1 MQLSFLQPLFD
12 RPGPWATVYFGPLQS
27 DESGA
32 KRRELSVREACRTLE
47 EEGADAATTE
57 AVRDALLRIGPAEDP
72 AGRVVFATGGE
83 VVLSH
88 RLSRPPQRQI
98 SCWAPLPRLT
108 PLLELAG
115 QDPVCL
121 VAYIDRTGAD
131 FELRGGAAGPRSAGQ
146 VEGEQH
152 PVHRTASSDW
162 SERHFQLKVE
172 NTWEHNAGEIAEALN
187 AAYEESGADLVVL
200 AGDPRE
206 RPAVHEKLSEAVRGV
221 TTETEHGGRAA
232 GSASPALEEAI
243 EQARRRHTRHR
254 VEEALDRFRAGRVGT
269 DRPTEAVEGIPAL
282 VEAARGTPHRHA
294 ARPARRTGTG
304 PRHMGGRP
312 TRPDSGAPERRPD
325 PGGERSDGGT
335 RGRRAAARS
344 RRHRRRRPGR
354 PPGGRRRC
362 GRHGHSY
369 RRPGRP
375 AALDLRNDSGMR
387 SGPPPRLTA
396 GRLRGRR
403 DSRISSRRSSCR
415 RPRGGTGR
423 PWSRFRHRS
432 CRRTRPA
439 S

>member
-187 AAYEESGADLVVL
+187 AAYEEAGADLVVL

-254 VEEALDRFRAGRVGT
+254 VEEVLDRFRAGRVGT
-269 DRPTEAVEGIPAL
+269 DRPTEAVEGVPAL
-282 VEAARGTPHRHA
+282 VEAAREHRIDTLLVRPDGPELDRDTWVGARPDQIA
-294 ARPARRTGTG
+294 AR
-304 PRHMGGRP
+304 
-312 TRPDSGAPERRPD
+312 
-325 PGGERSDGGT
+325 RSDARTLGESDPT
-335 RGRRAAARS
+335 VVRADDALLRAAAVTAADVLVV
-344 RRHRRRRPGR
+344 
-354 PPGGRRRC
+354 PPADDDGADATDIPTGGLGALLRWT
-362 GRHGHSY
+362 Y
-369 RRPGRP
+369 ETTP
-375 AALDLRNDSGMR
+375 A
-387 SGPPPRLTA
+387 
-396 GRLRGRR
+396 
-403 DSRISSRRSSCR
+403 
-415 RPRGGTGR
+415 
-423 PWSRFRHRS
+423 
-432 CRRTRPA
+432 
-439 S
+439 

>member
-254 VEEALDRFRAGRVGT
+254 VEEVLDRFRAGRVGT
-269 DRPTEAVEGIPAL
+269 DRPTEAVEGVPAL
-282 VEAARGTPHRHA
+282 VEAAREHRIDTLLVRPDGPELDRDTWVGARPDQIA
-294 ARPARRTGTG
+294 AR
-304 PRHMGGRP
+304 
-312 TRPDSGAPERRPD
+312 
-325 PGGERSDGGT
+325 RSDARTLGESDPT
-335 RGRRAAARS
+335 VVRADDALLRAAAVTAADVLVV
-344 RRHRRRRPGR
+344 
-354 PPGGRRRC
+354 PPADDDGADATDIPTGGLGALLRWT
-362 GRHGHSY
+362 Y
-369 RRPGRP
+369 ETTP
-375 AALDLRNDSGMR
+375 A
-387 SGPPPRLTA
+387 
-396 GRLRGRR
+396 
-403 DSRISSRRSSCR
+403 
-415 RPRGGTGR
+415 
-423 PWSRFRHRS
+423 
-432 CRRTRPA
+432 
-439 S
+439 

>member
-88 RLSRPPQRQI
+88 RLSRPPQRQL

-206 RPAVHEKLSEAVRGV
+206 RPAVHEKLSEAVRRV

-282 VEAARGTPHRHA
+282 VEAAREHRIDTLLVRPDGPELDRDTWVGARPDQIA
-294 ARPARRTGTG
+294 AR
-304 PRHMGGRP
+304 
-312 TRPDSGAPERRPD
+312 
-325 PGGERSDGGT
+325 RSDARTLGESDPT
-335 RGRRAAARS
+335 VVRADDALLRAAAVTAADVLVV
-344 RRHRRRRPGR
+344 
-354 PPGGRRRC
+354 PPADADGADATDTPTGGLGALLRWT
-362 GRHGHSY
+362 Y
-369 RRPGRP
+369 ETTP
-375 AALDLRNDSGMR
+375 A
-387 SGPPPRLTA
+387 
-396 GRLRGRR
+396 
-403 DSRISSRRSSCR
+403 
-415 RPRGGTGR
+415 
-423 PWSRFRHRS
+423 
-432 CRRTRPA
+432 
-439 S
+439 

>member
-12 RPGPWATVYFGPLQS
+12 RPGPWATVYFDPAQN

-57 AVRDALLRIGPAEDP
+57 AVRDALLRIEPAEDP
-72 AGRVVFATGGE
+72 AGRVVFAAGGE

-88 RLSRPPQRQI
+88 RLSRPPQRPI
-98 SCWAPLPRLT
+98 ASWASLPRLT

-131 FELRGGAAGPRSAGQ
+131 FELHGAAGPRSAGQ
-146 VEGEQH
+146 VEGQQH

-172 NTWEHNAGEIAEALN
+172 NTWERNAGEIAEALS
-187 AAYEESGADLVVL
+187 AVYEESGADLVVL

-206 RPAVHEKLSEAVRGV
+206 RPAVHERLPEAVRRV

-232 GSASPALEEAI
+232 GSASAALEEAI
-243 EQARRRHTRHR
+243 EEARRRYTRHR

-282 VEAARGTPHRHA
+282 VEAAREHRIDTLLVRPDGPELDRETWVGARPDQVA
-294 ARPARRTGTG
+294 AR
-304 PRHMGGRP
+304 
-312 TRPDSGAPERRPD
+312 
-325 PGGERSDGGT
+325 RSDARTLGVSDPT
-335 RGRRAAARS
+335 AVRADDALLRAAAVTAADVLVV
-344 RRHRRRRPGR
+344 
-354 PPGGRRRC
+354 PPADEDDTETTDIPTGGLGALLRWT
-362 GRHGHSY
+362 Y
-369 RRPGRP
+369 ETTP
-375 AALDLRNDSGMR
+375 A
-387 SGPPPRLTA
+387 
-396 GRLRGRR
+396 
-403 DSRISSRRSSCR
+403 
-415 RPRGGTGR
+415 
-423 PWSRFRHRS
+423 
-432 CRRTRPA
+432 
-439 S
+439 

>member
-98 SCWAPLPRLT
+98 ACWAPLPRLT

-282 VEAARGTPHRHA
+282 VEAAREHRIDTLLVRPDGPELDRDTWVGARPDQIA
-294 ARPARRTGTG
+294 AR
-304 PRHMGGRP
+304 
-312 TRPDSGAPERRPD
+312 
-325 PGGERSDGGT
+325 RSDARTLGESDPT
-335 RGRRAAARS
+335 VVRADDALLRAAAVTAADVLVV
-344 RRHRRRRPGR
+344 
-354 PPGGRRRC
+354 PPADDDGADATDIPTGGLGALLRWT
-362 GRHGHSY
+362 Y
-369 RRPGRP
+369 ETTP
-375 AALDLRNDSGMR
+375 A
-387 SGPPPRLTA
+387 
-396 GRLRGRR
+396 
-403 DSRISSRRSSCR
+403 
-415 RPRGGTGR
+415 
-423 PWSRFRHRS
+423 
-432 CRRTRPA
+432 
-439 S
+439 

>member
-47 EEGADAATTE
+47 VEGADAATTE

-254 VEEALDRFRAGRVGT
+254 VEEVLDRFRAGRVGT
-269 DRPTEAVEGIPAL
+269 DRPTEAVEGVPAL
-282 VEAARGTPHRHA
+282 VEAAREHRIDTLLVRPDGPELDRDTWVGARPDQIA
-294 ARPARRTGTG
+294 AR
-304 PRHMGGRP
+304 
-312 TRPDSGAPERRPD
+312 
-325 PGGERSDGGT
+325 RSDARTLGESDPT
-335 RGRRAAARS
+335 VVRADDALLRAAAVTAADVLVV
-344 RRHRRRRPGR
+344 
-354 PPGGRRRC
+354 PPADDDGADATDIPTGGLGALLRWT
-362 GRHGHSY
+362 Y
-369 RRPGRP
+369 ETTP
-375 AALDLRNDSGMR
+375 A
-387 SGPPPRLTA
+387 
-396 GRLRGRR
+396 
-403 DSRISSRRSSCR
+403 
-415 RPRGGTGR
+415 
-423 PWSRFRHRS
+423 
-432 CRRTRPA
+432 
-439 S
+439 

>member
-12 RPGPWATVYFGPLQS
+12 RPGPWATVYFDPLQN

-57 AVRDALLRIGPAEDP
+57 AVRDALLRIAPAQDP
-72 AGRVVFATGGE
+72 AGRVVFAAGGE

-88 RLSRPPQRQI
+88 RLSRPPRRQI

-131 FELRGGAAGPRSAGQ
+131 LELRGAAGPRSAGQ

-152 PVHRTASSDW
+152 PVHRTTSSDW

-187 AAYEESGADLVVL
+187 AAFEESGADLVVL

-206 RPAVHEKLSEAVRGV
+206 RPAVHEKLSEAVRRV

-282 VEAARGTPHRHA
+282 VEAAREHRIDTLLVRPDGPELDRETWVGARPDQVA
-294 ARPARRTGTG
+294 AR
-304 PRHMGGRP
+304 
-312 TRPDSGAPERRPD
+312 
-325 PGGERSDGGT
+325 RSDARTLGESDPT
-335 RGRRAAARS
+335 PVRADDALLRAAAVTAADVLVV
-344 RRHRRRRPGR
+344 
-354 PPGGRRRC
+354 PPADEDGADATDIPTGGLGALLRWT
-362 GRHGHSY
+362 Y
-369 RRPGRP
+369 ETTP
-375 AALDLRNDSGMR
+375 A
-387 SGPPPRLTA
+387 
-396 GRLRGRR
+396 
-403 DSRISSRRSSCR
+403 
-415 RPRGGTGR
+415 
-423 PWSRFRHRS
+423 
-432 CRRTRPA
+432 
-439 S
+439 

>member
-243 EQARRRHTRHR
+243 EQARQRHTRHR
-254 VEEALDRFRAGRVGT
+254 VEEVLDRFRAGRVGT

-282 VEAARGTPHRHA
+282 VEAAREHRIDTLLVRPDGPELDRDTWVGARPDQIA
-294 ARPARRTGTG
+294 AR
-304 PRHMGGRP
+304 
-312 TRPDSGAPERRPD
+312 
-325 PGGERSDGGT
+325 RSDARTLGESDPT
-335 RGRRAAARS
+335 VVRADDALLRAAAVTAADVLVV
-344 RRHRRRRPGR
+344 
-354 PPGGRRRC
+354 PPADDDGADATDIPTGGLGALLRWT
-362 GRHGHSY
+362 Y
-369 RRPGRP
+369 ETTP
-375 AALDLRNDSGMR
+375 A
-387 SGPPPRLTA
+387 
-396 GRLRGRR
+396 
-403 DSRISSRRSSCR
+403 
-415 RPRGGTGR
+415 
-423 PWSRFRHRS
+423 
-432 CRRTRPA
+432 
-439 S
+439 

>member
-57 AVRDALLRIGPAEDP
+57 VVRDALLRIGPAEDP

-243 EQARRRHTRHR
+243 EQARQRHTRHR
-254 VEEALDRFRAGRVGT
+254 VEEVLDRFRAGRVGT
-269 DRPTEAVEGIPAL
+269 DRPTEAVEGVPAL
-282 VEAARGTPHRHA
+282 VEAAREHRIDTLLVRPDGPELDRDTWVGARPDQIA
-294 ARPARRTGTG
+294 AR
-304 PRHMGGRP
+304 
-312 TRPDSGAPERRPD
+312 
-325 PGGERSDGGT
+325 RSDARTLGESDPT
-335 RGRRAAARS
+335 VVRADDALLRAAAVTAADVLVV
-344 RRHRRRRPGR
+344 
-354 PPGGRRRC
+354 PPADDDGEDATDIPTGGLGALLRWT
-362 GRHGHSY
+362 Y
-369 RRPGRP
+369 ETTP
-375 AALDLRNDSGMR
+375 A
-387 SGPPPRLTA
+387 
-396 GRLRGRR
+396 
-403 DSRISSRRSSCR
+403 
-415 RPRGGTGR
+415 
-423 PWSRFRHRS
+423 
-432 CRRTRPA
+432 
-439 S
+439 

>member
-12 RPGPWATVYFGPLQS
+12 RPGPWATVYFDPAQN

-72 AGRVVFATGGE
+72 TGRVVFAAGGE

-88 RLSRPPQRQI
+88 RLSRPPQRPI
-98 SCWAPLPRLT
+98 ACWASLPRLT
-108 PLLELAG
+108 PLLELVG

-131 FELRGGAAGPRSAGQ
+131 FELRGAAGPRSAGQ
-146 VEGEQH
+146 VEGQQH

-172 NTWEHNAGEIAEALN
+172 NTWERNAGEIAEALS

-206 RPAVHEKLSEAVRGV
+206 RPSVHERLTEAVRRV

-232 GSASPALEEAI
+232 GSASALLEEAI
-243 EQARRRHTRHR
+243 EEARRRYTSHR

-269 DRPTEAVEGIPAL
+269 DRSTEAVEGIPAL
-282 VEAARGTPHRHA
+282 VEAAREHRIDTLLVRPDGPELDRETWVGSRPDQVA
-294 ARPARRTGTG
+294 AR
-304 PRHMGGRP
+304 
-312 TRPDSGAPERRPD
+312 
-325 PGGERSDGGT
+325 RSDARTLGVSDPAAV
-335 RGRRAAARS
+335 RADDALLRAAAVTAADVLVV
-344 RRHRRRRPGR
+344 
-354 PPGGRRRC
+354 PPADEDDTEATDIPTGGLGALLRWT
-362 GRHGHSY
+362 Y
-369 RRPGRP
+369 ETTP
-375 AALDLRNDSGMR
+375 A
-387 SGPPPRLTA
+387 
-396 GRLRGRR
+396 
-403 DSRISSRRSSCR
+403 
-415 RPRGGTGR
+415 
-423 PWSRFRHRS
+423 
-432 CRRTRPA
+432 
-439 S
+439 

>member
-47 EEGADAATTE
+47 EEGADAATAE

-254 VEEALDRFRAGRVGT
+254 VEEVLDRFRAGRVGT
-269 DRPTEAVEGIPAL
+269 DRPTEAVEGVPAL
-282 VEAARGTPHRHA
+282 VEAAREHRIDTLLVRPDGPELDRDTWVGARPDQIA
-294 ARPARRTGTG
+294 AR
-304 PRHMGGRP
+304 
-312 TRPDSGAPERRPD
+312 
-325 PGGERSDGGT
+325 RSDARTLGESDPT
-335 RGRRAAARS
+335 VVRADDALLRAAAVTAADVLVV
-344 RRHRRRRPGR
+344 
-354 PPGGRRRC
+354 PPADDDGADATDIPTGGLGALLRWT
-362 GRHGHSY
+362 Y
-369 RRPGRP
+369 ETTP
-375 AALDLRNDSGMR
+375 A
-387 SGPPPRLTA
+387 
-396 GRLRGRR
+396 
-403 DSRISSRRSSCR
+403 
-415 RPRGGTGR
+415 
-423 PWSRFRHRS
+423 
-432 CRRTRPA
+432 
-439 S
+439 

>member
-12 RPGPWATVYFGPLQS
+12 RPGPWATVYFDPAQN

-57 AVRDALLRIGPAEDP
+57 AVRDALLRIEPAEDP
-72 AGRVVFATGGE
+72 AGRVVFAAGAE

-88 RLSRPPQRQI
+88 RLSRPPQRPI
-98 SCWAPLPRLT
+98 ASWASLPRLT

-131 FELRGGAAGPRSAGQ
+131 FELRGAAGLRSAGQ
-146 VEGEQH
+146 VEGQQH

-172 NTWEHNAGEIAEALN
+172 NTWERNAGEIAEALS

-206 RPAVHEKLSEAVRGV
+206 RPAVHERLPEAVRRV

-232 GSASPALEEAI
+232 GSASAALEEAI
-243 EQARRRHTRHR
+243 EEARRRYTRHR

-282 VEAARGTPHRHA
+282 VEAAREHRIDTLLVRPDGPELDRETWVGSRPDQVA
-294 ARPARRTGTG
+294 AR
-304 PRHMGGRP
+304 
-312 TRPDSGAPERRPD
+312 
-325 PGGERSDGGT
+325 RSDARTLGVSDPT
-335 RGRRAAARS
+335 AVRADDALLRAAAVTAADVLVV
-344 RRHRRRRPGR
+344 
-354 PPGGRRRC
+354 PPADEDDTEATDIPTGGLGALLRWT
-362 GRHGHSY
+362 Y
-369 RRPGRP
+369 ETTP
-375 AALDLRNDSGMR
+375 A
-387 SGPPPRLTA
+387 
-396 GRLRGRR
+396 
-403 DSRISSRRSSCR
+403 
-415 RPRGGTGR
+415 
-423 PWSRFRHRS
+423 
-432 CRRTRPA
+432 
-439 S
+439 

>member
-243 EQARRRHTRHR
+243 EQARQRHTRHR
-254 VEEALDRFRAGRVGT
+254 VEEVLDRFRAGRVGT
-269 DRPTEAVEGIPAL
+269 DRPTEAVEGVPAL
-282 VEAARGTPHRHA
+282 VEAAREHRIDTLLVRPDGPELDRDTWVGARPDQIA
-294 ARPARRTGTG
+294 AR
-304 PRHMGGRP
+304 
-312 TRPDSGAPERRPD
+312 
-325 PGGERSDGGT
+325 RSDARTLGESDPT
-335 RGRRAAARS
+335 VVRADDALLRAAAVTAADVLVV
-344 RRHRRRRPGR
+344 
-354 PPGGRRRC
+354 PPADDDGEDATDIPTGGLGALLRWT
-362 GRHGHSY
+362 Y
-369 RRPGRP
+369 ETTP
-375 AALDLRNDSGMR
+375 A
-387 SGPPPRLTA
+387 
-396 GRLRGRR
+396 
-403 DSRISSRRSSCR
+403 
-415 RPRGGTGR
+415 
-423 PWSRFRHRS
+423 
-432 CRRTRPA
+432 
-439 S
+439 

>member
-88 RLSRPPQRQI
+88 RLSRPPQRQL

-206 RPAVHEKLSEAVRGV
+206 RPAVHEKLSEAVRRV

-282 VEAARGTPHRHA
+282 VEAAREHRIDTLLVRPDGPELDRDTWVGARPDQIA
-294 ARPARRTGTG
+294 AR
-304 PRHMGGRP
+304 
-312 TRPDSGAPERRPD
+312 
-325 PGGERSDGGT
+325 RSDARTLGESDPT
-335 RGRRAAARS
+335 VVRADDALLRAAAVTAADVLVV
-344 RRHRRRRPGR
+344 
-354 PPGGRRRC
+354 PPADDDGADATDIPTGGLGALLRWT
-362 GRHGHSY
+362 Y
-369 RRPGRP
+369 ETTP
-375 AALDLRNDSGMR
+375 A
-387 SGPPPRLTA
+387 
-396 GRLRGRR
+396 
-403 DSRISSRRSSCR
+403 
-415 RPRGGTGR
+415 
-423 PWSRFRHRS
+423 
-432 CRRTRPA
+432 
-439 S
+439 

>member
-12 RPGPWATVYFGPLQS
+12 RPGPWATVYFDPAQN

-57 AVRDALLRIGPAEDP
+57 AVRDALLRIEPAEDP
-72 AGRVVFATGGE
+72 AGRVVFAAGGE

-88 RLSRPPQRQI
+88 RLSRPPQRPI
-98 SCWAPLPRLT
+98 ASWASLPRLT

-131 FELRGGAAGPRSAGQ
+131 FELRGAAGPRSAGQ
-146 VEGEQH
+146 VEGQQH

-172 NTWEHNAGEIAEALN
+172 NTWERNAGEIAEALS
-187 AAYEESGADLVVL
+187 AVYEESGADLVVL

-206 RPAVHEKLSEAVRGV
+206 RPAVHERLPEAVRRV

-232 GSASPALEEAI
+232 GSASAALEEAI
-243 EQARRRHTRHR
+243 EEARRRYTRHR

-282 VEAARGTPHRHA
+282 VEAAREHRIDTLLVRPDGPELDRETWVGARPDQVA
-294 ARPARRTGTG
+294 AR
-304 PRHMGGRP
+304 
-312 TRPDSGAPERRPD
+312 
-325 PGGERSDGGT
+325 RSDARTLGVSDPT
-335 RGRRAAARS
+335 AVRADDALLRAAAVTAADVLVV
-344 RRHRRRRPGR
+344 
-354 PPGGRRRC
+354 PPADEDDTETRDIPTGGLGALLRWT
-362 GRHGHSY
+362 Y
-369 RRPGRP
+369 ETTP
-375 AALDLRNDSGMR
+375 A
-387 SGPPPRLTA
+387 
-396 GRLRGRR
+396 
-403 DSRISSRRSSCR
+403 
-415 RPRGGTGR
+415 
-423 PWSRFRHRS
+423 
-432 CRRTRPA
+432 
-439 S
+439 